1 MLKRIPNFL
10 LVIFL
15 ALGLVQCAKK
25 GMPEGGPEDEEPP
38 KFVRATPE
46 NFNTNFNREEIRIYF
61 NEYIKLNKPQEQI
74 IISPPM
80 DPKPTILPLGS
91 ARKDIRIEI
100 FDTLQENTT
109 YTINFGKSIVDNNEG
124 NELPYFKYVFST
136 GDYLDSLSVQG
147 TVGDA
152 SLKELA
158 EPVSIFLYEIDSTYS
173 DSIVYKE
180 NPRYVTYSKDSIFT
194 FELEN
199 LKAGTY
205 RMIAIQD
212 KNANYKFNP
221 QSEKIGF
228 IEEPISLPKDTSY
241 HITLFK
247 EKLDFSVGRPKLLK
261 GNQILFGYE
270 GVADLDSLE
279 INLLNAK
286 PEGFRSRIVKD
297 PKTDTLYYWYNQK
310 PESDS
315 LSFEIV
321 SPEKRDTLFTKLS
334 ELERDS
340 LKVTAEPSGN
350 IEFNEIFKFRAN
362 TPLVES
368 NADLIRILDKD
379 SAEVNFT
386 AELLLIKNEL
396 QLQFEKEENNK
407 YQIQALPGALTDLFG
422 KSNDTINQ
430 QISTKPYSEYGSVI
444 LRLQNV
450 NSFPIIAQLTNL
462 EGEVQAERFSE
473 NETNFNFRFLNPAK
487 YLVRVIIDD
496 NGNQKWDTGNYLE
509 KRPPER
515 ILYHSDT
522 LEVRS
527 NWDLNESFILD

>member
-1 MLKRIPNFL
+1 MFKRIPNFL
-10 LVIFL
+10 PVVFL
-15 ALGLVQCAKK
+15 ALALVQCAKK

-38 KFVRATPE
+38 KFVKANPE
-46 NFNTNFNREEIRIYF
+46 NFSTNFKSDEIRIYF

-124 NELPYFKYVFST
+124 NELDYFKYVFST
-136 GDYLDSLSVQG
+136 GDYLDSLSVTG
-147 TVGDA
+147 TVSDA

-205 RMIAIQD
+205 KMVAIQD

-221 QSEKIGF
+221 NSEKIGF
-228 IEEPISLPKDTSY
+228 IERPISLPTDTSY
-241 HITLFK
+241 NITLFK
-247 EKLDFSVGRPKLLK
+247 EELEFSVKRPKLLK

-270 GVADLDSLE
+270 GVADMDSLE
-279 INLLNAK
+279 INILNPK
-286 PEGFRSRIVKD
+286 PEDFRARIVKD

-321 SPEKRDTLFTKLS
+321 SPIKRDTLFTKIS
-334 ELERDS
+334 ELERDT
-340 LKVTAEPSGN
+340 LKVTTEPSGT
-350 IEFNEIFKFRAN
+350 IEFNQVFKFRAN
-362 TPLVES
+362 TPLVQS
-368 NADLIRILDKD
+368 NPDLIRILNKD
-379 SAEVNFT
+379 SVEVNFS
-386 AELLLIKNEL
+386 AELFPIKNEL
-396 QLQFEKEENNK
+396 QLQFEKEENNTYK
-407 YQIQALPGALTDLFG
+407 VLALPGALTDLFG
-422 KSNDTINQ
+422 KTNDTINQ
-430 QISTKPYSEYGSVI
+430 QISTKPYSEYGSVV

-450 NSFPIIAQLTNL
+450 NRFPIIAQLTNL
-462 EGEVQAERFSE
+462 EGEVQAEKFSE
-473 NETNFNFRFLNPAK
+473 NKTSFNFRFLKPAK
-487 YLVRVIIDD
+487 YLVRLIIDD

-509 KRPPER
+509 KRQPEK
-515 ILYHSDT
+515 IFYHRDT

-527 NWDLNESFILD
+527 NWDLNESFILK